1 MPDSESSSVISQGF
15 TGDTDGPACSN
26 CTEAGVE
33 CVRSV
38 NVRFRNGLEFAK
50 NHEVAFPE
58 SNVWPRFS
66 GSSTF
71 FILAPIGGNYP
82 SLD

>member
-1 MPDSESSSVISQGF
+1 MYVCPDFELSSVISQGLAR
-15 TGDTDGPACSN
+15 DTDGPACSN

-38 NVRFRNGLEFAK
+38 NVRFRDGLDFAK
-50 NHEVAFPE
+50 DHEVAFPE
-58 SNVWPRFS
+58 CDIWPHFS

-71 FILAPIGGNYP
+71 SSIL
-82 SLD
+82 LT